1 MICERGLNLN
11 NIRYS
16 NNFLTRLTGNRM
28 LVFEIQD
35 LSDTVI
41 EGNYT
46 TIIKEYY

>member
-1 MICERGLNLN
+1 
-11 NIRYS
+11 
-16 NNFLTRLTGNRM
+16 M

-46 TIIKEYY
+46 TIIKEYYWSFNFRVFGSI